1 MEKLIVGFWFLV
13 FCISPFKLA
22 LDGFKVVKVI
32 TDVIFFLYG
41 LASIVTTIVV
51 WVKTDWMMAFIA
63 AIVLCL
69 PLWLYELLSKKSR
82 YTEKDWENA
91 SPFAPGSRHVNPD
104 TGKPWYKD

>member
-1 MEKLIVGFWFLV
+1 MDNFMFVFWFV
-13 FCISPFKLA
+13 IFFISPFKLA

-32 TDVIFFLYG
+32 TDVIFSLYG

-51 WVKTDWMMAFIA
+51 WVKTDWMMAFIVMVA
-63 AIVLCL
+63 LCL

-82 YTEKDWENA
+82 YTEKEWEDA